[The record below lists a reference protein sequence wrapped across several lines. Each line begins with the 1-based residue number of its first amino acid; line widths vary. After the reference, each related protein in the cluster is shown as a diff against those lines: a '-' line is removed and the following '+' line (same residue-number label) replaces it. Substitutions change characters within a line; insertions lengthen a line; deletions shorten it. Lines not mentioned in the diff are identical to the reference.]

1 MATKEQITRVLRE
14 ADGKPVSRTTI
25 SEKLGEPI
33 SNFQTQ
39 LDRWVKQELIEDTGE
54 HNYVLTDVGKKEA
67 LDEEATKLIGDEKEL
82 LSDESLGATEY
93 QQFIRLGKIT
103 GVLPVNLIIQTATHV
118 WNGGDYTDL
127 NWVAEAF
134 KQMGIRRD
142 LATRWWHSW
151 RSFLRQPIPS
161 TAPEFVTQPA
171 TVAKEGESTKGK
183 AESGTR
189 DFILNEDDN
198 PTYVGEGLG
207 DLYYKDALDLAKIK
221 AGAKARGTVQT
232 KSESPGDSLAAKAVD
247 KIIGDMQPAPGPPI
261 DETTKLLTQVK
272 AFKELLGLGDKPDS
286 ADELARFITLFK
298 SVQEITGDN
307 KPAPDPNPVKHLLVD
322 KQTGEIKEAI
332 PGQPIIIIR
341 ESTPVSQTTPIQV
354 TDRDGKP
361 MVLDLATFIKLEEH
375 RDKQRQDQDS
385 HETKIEI
392 AKSFKD
398 LLNKAGKAL
407 THMAEEEKG

>member
-1 MATKEQITRVLRE
+1 MATKEQIRNVLIE

-39 LDRWVKQELIEDTGE
+39 LDRWVKQGLMEDTGD
-54 HNYVLTDVGKKEA
+54 HNYVFTDVGKKEA
-67 LDEEATKLIGDEKEL
+67 LNEEAIKLIGDEKEL

-171 TVAKEGESTKGK
+171 SVAKEGESTKGK
-183 AESGTR
+183 AEPGTR

-207 DLYYKDALDLAKIK
+207 DLYYKDALDLSKIRG
-221 AGAKARGTVQT
+221 GAKVRGSGQT
-232 KSESPGDSLAAKAVD
+232 KSESPSDSLAAKAVD

-261 DETTKLLTQVK
+261 DETTKLLAQIK
-272 AFKELLGLGDKPDS
+272 ALKELLGLGDKPDS
-286 ADELARFITLFK
+286 TDDLTRLITVFK
-298 SVQEITGDN
+298 SVQEIVENN
-307 KPAPDPNPVKHLLVD
+307 KPATNPNQVRQLLVD
-322 KQTGEIKEAI
+322 KQTGEVKEVA
-332 PGQPIIIIR
+332 PGQPVIIIR
-341 ESTPVSQTTPIQV
+341 ENAPASQLTPIQV

-361 MVLDLATFIKLEEH
+361 MILDLSTFIKLEEH
-375 RDKQRQDQDS
+375 KDKQRRDEDS
-385 HETKIEI
+385 HETKIGI
-392 AKSFKD
+392 AKGFKD
-398 LLNKAGKAL
+398 LLKAATKAAA
-407 THMAEEEKG
+407 HMADEEKE